1 VLLAGLQGSGKTT
14 SAGKLARFLT
24 NTTKKKVL
32 MVSTDVYRPAA
43 IDQLERLSGPAGAAF
58 WRASDGTSPAD
69 IARLALE
76 QGRTRGFDFLVFD
89 TAGRLHIDD
98 PLMAEL
104 DAIKRDRIGGLML
117 CRDWGERGPWP
128 TWPKPDDPD
137 FTHMSRK
144 VKEIIRAAGM
154 RDELSFTSFRHGG
167 FTEGGD
173 AELTDREMLAQ
184 GRHTTVKV
192 LPKYTKRTTRQV
204 MNGAKKRRASR
215 ETKTET

>member
-1 VLLAGLQGSGKTT
+1 VKAAKAALDESELACDCDIAT
-14 SAGKLARFLT
+14 SLE
-24 NTTKKKVL
+24 
-32 MVSTDVYRPAA
+32 VSHYRPKDHPNMVRV
-43 IDQLERLSGPAGAAF
+43 IDAKTSTESWIPLFDDAGV
-58 WRASDGTSPAD
+58 SMYP
-69 IARLALE
+69 E
-76 QGRTRGFDFLVFD
+76 
-89 TAGRLHIDD
+89 
-98 PLMAEL
+98 LMAEL

-144 VKEIIRAAGM
+144 VKEIISAAGM

-192 LPKYTKRTTRQV
+192 LPKYVKRTTNQIV
-204 MNGAKKRRASR
+204 SGTKKRRAAR
-215 ETKTET
+215 TKDGQVSE